1 MSLSALGNCIS
12 ALAQPGRAHIPFRDA
27 KLTFLLKNSLGGNA
41 RTTLLINA
49 SSRWKDFEETM
60 TAFKFGARAR
70 AIKNVV
76 KVNRKLSAEELE
88 RLLSKLKGEHDA
100 LRAHCASLEQ
110 QMASLVE
117 SQDTIGEKASVL
129 TPMTDKTNLQTPS
142 QQLRRRKSEG
152 TPVDTAS
159 LSAVCN
165 RFLMFETKRPFMC
178 RTSIVRSC
186 RRIDGWC
193 LPSVSASAGV
203 DLSDEQRYSG
213 SREACHDTELRH
225 NRWRRSVANDE
236 WEVPSPIRNLDPMK
250 LLHRIS
256 ELESAN
262 VDMQIEIESLVMQQQ
277 TLSVLTAT
285 DESGHVL
292 CSRVLSHTMYAQPR

>member
-142 QQLRRRKSEG
+142 QLRRRKSEG

-165 RFLMFETKRPFMC
+165 RFLMFETKCPFMC
-178 RTSIVRSC
+178 RTSIGRYC
-186 RRIDGWC
+186 RRIDGC
-193 LPSVSASAGV
+193 QCPLQQALTIPMSKDIPGPATLALA
-203 DLSDEQRYSG
+203 LS
-213 SREACHDTELRH
+213 
-225 NRWRRSVANDE
+225 
-236 WEVPSPIRNLDPMK
+236 
-250 LLHRIS
+250 
-256 ELESAN
+256 
-262 VDMQIEIESLVMQQQ
+262 
-277 TLSVLTAT
+277 
-285 DESGHVL
+285 
-292 CSRVLSHTMYAQPR
+292 